1 MQKGKGKGKGKDKG
15 GGKGKDRLLKKK
27 GKARNFST

>member
-1 MQKGKGKGKGKDKG
+1 MQKGKGKGKDKG
-15 GGKGKDRLLKKK
+15 EGKGKDRLLKKK

>member
-1 MQKGKGKGKGKDKG
+1 MRMQKGKGKDKG
-15 GGKGKDRLLKKK
+15 EGKGKDRLLKKK

>member
-1 MQKGKGKGKGKDKG
+1 MRMQKGKDKG
-15 GGKGKDRLLKKK
+15 EGKGKDRLLKKK

>member
-15 GGKGKDRLLKKK
+15 EGKGKDRLLKKK